1 MTRAVDRGVT
11 LADKIA
17 AADAIEKLGTGIEE
31 DGTVEGAPLIE
42 VLFWGLHAGDR
53 DFYGVHAS
61 MLRSI
66 RDDLDVTI
74 GFVAW
79 MRSNDDVANDDIERA
94 LDRLKRRLDVVCE
107 LLTVVDHPKW
117 AATQHPWV
125 REAAREGSPGG

>member
-1 MTRAVDRGVT
+1 MSRPVNRGVT

-17 AADAIEKLGTGIEE
+17 AAEAIEKLCTGIEE
-31 DGTVEGAPLIE
+31 DDTVEGAPLTE
-42 VLFWGLHAGDR
+42 VLFWSLHAGDR
-53 DFYGVHAS
+53 DFHGVPGS

-79 MRSNDDVANDDIERA
+79 MRHNDEVANDDIERA
-94 LDRLKRRLDVVCE
+94 LDRLKRRLDTVCE
-107 LLTVVDHPKW
+107 LLTVTHHPRW

-125 REAAREGSPGG
+125 REASRGGPAGG